1 MLSVFILP
9 FVAAVSYTV
18 LIYLVQQ
25 EFGMGTMGVGWLG
38 GIIGVGML
46 IGGLLMG
53 FFGKSVNRGKM
64 IICGMA
70 VLAVFFLIGSVFV
83 NVIFLY
89 IVSVVAG
96 IVFSIIGI
104 SQDTILQEDV
114 LKEIRGRIFA
124 TKEFVIN
131 VTFILC
137 AVFIGIISNN
147 MKPHAIILG
156 IGVFLCLVSGLAVLI
171 YLSIPADTRTK
182 L

>member
-1 MLSVFILP
+1 
-9 FVAAVSYTV
+9 
-18 LIYLVQQ
+18 
-25 EFGMGTMGVGWLG
+25 
-38 GIIGVGML
+38 
-46 IGGLLMG
+46 
-53 FFGKSVNRGKM
+53 M
-64 IICGMA
+64 IIWSMA

-89 IVSVVAG
+89 IVSVIAG

-114 LKEIRGRIFA
+114 VTEIRGRIFA

-147 MKPHAIILG
+147 MKPHTIILG
-156 IGVFLCLVSGLAVLI
+156 IGVFLCLMTGLAVLI